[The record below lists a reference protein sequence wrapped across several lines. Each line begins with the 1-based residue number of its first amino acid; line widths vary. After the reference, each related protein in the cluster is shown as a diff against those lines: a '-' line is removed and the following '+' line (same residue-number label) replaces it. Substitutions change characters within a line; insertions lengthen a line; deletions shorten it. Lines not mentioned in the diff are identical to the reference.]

1 MPLAPELLVRTLVCP
16 GGRVTTV
23 VLRRRRADPVSA
35 GKLEPKSRSAETV
48 QEKPY
53 RPGRVPACDMIV
65 TAGFSWPVAR
75 ALAALGARAR
85 PCRGDDI
92 TLDGRRVPLIRMVAE
107 ANRCLIAAG
116 KAPIPYPGLRLLERR
131 R

>member
-1 MPLAPELLVRTLVCP
+1 MPLAPELLVRTLVRP

-23 VLRRRRADPVSA
+23 VLRRRRTSPVPA
-35 GKLEPKSRSAETV
+35 GGVVPESQSVEAV

-53 RPGRVPACDMIV
+53 RSGVVPACDMIV
-65 TAGFSWPVAR
+65 TTRFSQPVAC
-75 ALAALGARAR
+75 ALAALGPRAR
-85 PCRGDDI
+85 PSGCDDV
-92 TLDGRRVPLIRMVAE
+92 TLDGRRVPLIRMMAE
-107 ANRCLIAAG
+107 ANRCLLAAG